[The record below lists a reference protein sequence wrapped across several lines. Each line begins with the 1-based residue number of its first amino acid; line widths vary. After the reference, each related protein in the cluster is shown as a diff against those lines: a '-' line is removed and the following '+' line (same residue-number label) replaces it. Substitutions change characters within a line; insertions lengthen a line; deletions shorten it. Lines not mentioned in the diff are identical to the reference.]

1 MNDVDYV
8 HSYQLD
14 SENNH
19 RLNASEELIKKQ
31 KTKTITKSKKAINN
45 TQARKLDNDIKTN
58 EESPM
63 EKLKFIVIIFNPLDD
78 VAILKIDISLLQS
91 TY

>member
-19 RLNASEELIKKQ
+19 RLNASKELIKKQ
-31 KTKTITKSKKAINN
+31 KTKTITKSKKAIKN
-45 TQARKLDNDIKTN
+45 TQAKQLDNDIKTN

-63 EKLKFIVIIFNPLDD
+63 EKLKFIAIIFNPLDD
-78 VAILKIDISLLQS
+78 VAILKIDMLSLQS